1 MTKDE
6 WNEKLETLCTTV
18 TTAHKDLI
26 THVEGL
32 PAVSDIKDVDME
44 EFMAVFQVK
53 MNRVQRAIAA

>member
-6 WNEKLETLCTTV
+6 WNEKLDTLCTAV

-26 THVEGL
+26 LHVEGL

-53 MNRVQRAIAA
+53 MNRVQRAITT